1 MAAVFISSN
10 PSVPW
15 AEEVITIPL
24 AGTVAHL
31 NAAYVAGSRIARA
44 RLEGGPVRFKMTAAP
59 TGTVGTPIYDAD
71 VVEWNLPELSALV
84 TPGGLILASTGVAD
98 ATLSVIYYR

>member
-1 MAAVFISSN
+1 MPAVFISSN

-15 AEEVITIPL
+15 AEEVINIPL
-24 AGTVAHL
+24 AGTVVHP

-44 RLEGGPVRFKMTAAP
+44 RLEGGPIRFRMTAAP
-59 TGTVGTPIYDAD
+59 TSTLGTPLYDAD

-84 TPGGLILASTGVAD
+84 TPGGLILASVGAAD